1 MLLAALASLVIAN
14 TDAYEPFHAFWAT
27 PVLFGFAGE
36 GSAFSPGE
44 MVNKLLMTVFFFM
57 MGLRIRNELRAS
69 TLSGV
74 RTMAIPLFAAVG
86 GLVLPIAFY
95 LLACTGNPEASAGWA
110 IPTATGIAFAIGVM
124 ALLGERVTE
133 DTHAF
138 LNSTA
143 LAGDIATVFIIAFFY
158 TKNLSVLWIALT
170 LAIIGVLL
178 FLNKARVT
186 SFVPYAVLGLG
197 LWYCVLRSGFHPT
210 MAGVV
215 LAFTL
220 PGNVPGGQEGQ
231 TMLQELQRRLFP
243 LVFYVIVPLFA
254 FSNGDVRL
262 AGSGVAVMISSP
274 VFLGTLLGLLL
285 GKPLGIALFAALPV
299 QLGVAPSARRLKP
312 LQAIGAGC
320 LCGIGFPMAIF
331 VASLAFADP
340 VLLDEAKAGILV
352 ASLLSGIAGCIVLR
366 LIAGKT
372 ADAD

>member
-1 MLLAALASLVIAN
+1 MAEKCSSKPGCRLDGRATEEIAASVLASAKPFRVSRPMKASLGAERVKAAMASSPSEKRRHGSGSLAAANSRAALFMLLAALASLVIAN

-285 GKPLGIALFAALPV
+285 GKPLGIALFAA
-299 QLGVAPSARRLKP
+299 
-312 LQAIGAGC
+312 
-320 LCGIGFPMAIF
+320 
-331 VASLAFADP
+331 
-340 VLLDEAKAGILV
+340 
-352 ASLLSGIAGCIVLR
+352 
-366 LIAGKT
+366 
-372 ADAD
+372 